1 MIGSRHGCCF
11 ILLNVIWNLIWG
23 FFSSKSFFSLAS
35 TLRDNQQWWR
45 HQKNSVPSFDKSPFL
60 SVCLVRW
67 SDAFRWFRFSASSFD
82 FFFVSERFHFSGNSR
97 VAPESFRQ
105 HRSAHLRPL
114 RHEEDHPRTF
124 SVRDGTH
131 FRKFDIFCTFLW
143 RPLVGWQFFTLI
155 YIKSGPGPIKK
166 LSS

>member
-1 MIGSRHGCCF
+1 MLLYSAKRH
-11 ILLNVIWNLIWG
+11 LKLNLGI
-23 FFSSKSFFSLAS
+23 FFEQIIFWTGKHATRQSAVMTSSKKFGTELRQKSVFVSLS
-35 TLRDNQQWWR
+35 RSLIGCVSLISIFGF
-45 HQKNSVPSFDKSPFL
+45 K
-60 SVCLVRW
+60 
-67 SDAFRWFRFSASSFD
+67 FRL
-82 FFFVSERFHFSGNSR
+82 FFVTERFHFSGNSR

-131 FRKFDIFCTFLW
+131 FRKFYIFLYFLMATLSW
-143 RPLVGWQFFTLI
+143 SAIFMLI